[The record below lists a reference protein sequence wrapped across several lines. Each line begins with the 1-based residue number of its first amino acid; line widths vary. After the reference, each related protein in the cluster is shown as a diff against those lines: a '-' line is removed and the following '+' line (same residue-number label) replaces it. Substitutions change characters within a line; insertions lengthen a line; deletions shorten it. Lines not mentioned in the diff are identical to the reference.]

1 MMYELYETIKEA
13 LQKLDL
19 TPEQY
24 EAIIKIIANVLGIQL
39 RCGWR

>member
-1 MMYELYETIKEA
+1 MMYELYETIKQE